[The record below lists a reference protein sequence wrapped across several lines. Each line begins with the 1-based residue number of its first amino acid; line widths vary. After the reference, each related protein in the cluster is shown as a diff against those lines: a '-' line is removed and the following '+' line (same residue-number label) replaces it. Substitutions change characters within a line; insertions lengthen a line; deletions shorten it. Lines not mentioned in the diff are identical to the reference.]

1 MTQRRSNH
9 ALEAAIS
16 RLANQSNVSP
26 DQIQQVR
33 AALIEDQDTLEAMN
47 AAAEL
52 GVLRGFDVQ
61 RLSGR
66 AIPVGYYEKSTGIV
80 SLSEGSFAPDG
91 HVPND
96 DLHSVLRVQSM
107 VVGLGTKSYIDRSGS
122 ARDVSA
128 EMLIN
133 LQDALNGS
141 PVLADEFK
149 RAVMA
154 GDPSNRR
161 ILRSLDILPSDS
173 GMGGSYSAVNRAL
186 NLPASALSGASRA
199 HGFDPYELT
208 FVMGHEVQHG
218 LNATQAVNARKDFI
232 RGAQIMAATRVGVH
246 DYTGLI
252 GAYIQSG
259 RDDEAKAE
267 IAGWNALHSRVRQE
281 NPELKL
287 EDVYQAARGRTEDF
301 VDQVVA
307 GRDLTIRPNIHL
319 NSDFSMPP
327 TPENVQAMGENYFN
341 RPPKAHL
348 SPDDPRTPMMLGP
361 RLESDY
367 PNHYAKW
374 AIATAAWAEQQG
386 ARKVRGHKPELAID
400 MDRLGLYEDTIE
412 RSGLNLGA
420 STPSVRYI
428 DRSHGE
434 KAESRFDH
442 TFNGPNANEH
452 VPIVSPAPSRLHRE
466 LRDAFP
472 AGVSEDRLAQIALA
486 AKEGGIEAG
495 RIRSMDIRGENLLM
509 TGMTPGTHAV
519 VDLSTAP
526 PPAEQSNQQ
535 FQAAV
540 EQHALHQQMSQQR
553 SGPTMSLSR

>member
-1 MTQRRSNH
+1 MTNRRCNH
-9 ALEAAIS
+9 ALETAIS
-16 RLANQSNVSP
+16 QLTNRPNVTP
-26 DQIQQVR
+26 ALVQQVR
-33 AALIEDQDTLEAMN
+33 TALTEDGDTLDAMN

-61 RLSGR
+61 RLPTH
-66 AIPVGYYEKSTGIV
+66 AIPIGFYEKSTGVV
-80 SLSEGSFAPDG
+80 SLSEGLFAPHG
-91 HVPND
+91 HVPKD

-107 VVGLGTKSYIDRSGS
+107 VVGLGTKTYMDRSGS
-122 ARDVSA
+122 AHAVSPD
-128 EMLIN
+128 MLNN

-141 PVLADEFK
+141 SVLADEVK
-149 RAVMA
+149 RAVMTRNPTN
-154 GDPSNRR
+154 GR

-186 NLPASALSGASRA
+186 NLPVSALDGTSRTN
-199 HGFDPYELT
+199 GFDPYELT
-208 FVMGHEVQHG
+208 FVIGHEVQHG
-218 LNATQAVNARKDFI
+218 LNASQAVNARADFI
-232 RGAQIMAATRVGVH
+232 KAAQIMAETRVGVH

-281 NPELKL
+281 NPKLKL
-287 EDVYQAARGRTEDF
+287 EDVYQAVRGRTDDF
-301 VDQVVA
+301 VDQTIV
-307 GRDLTIRPNIHL
+307 GRDPLIRSNIHL
-319 NSDFSMPP
+319 NSDLSMPA
-327 TPENVQAMGENYFN
+327 TPGNIAAMGENYFN

-361 RLESDY
+361 HLESDY

-386 ARKVRGHKPELAID
+386 VRKVHGHKSELAID
-400 MDRLGLYEDTIE
+400 MDRLGLHEDTIE

-434 KAESRFDH
+434 NTERRFDH
-442 TFNGPNANEH
+442 TFSGPNANEH
-452 VPIVSPAPSRLHRE
+452 VPIVTSEPSRLHRE
-466 LRDAFP
+466 LREAFP
-472 AGVSEDRLAQIALA
+472 AGVSDDRLAQIALA

-495 RIRSMDIRGENLLM
+495 RIRSMDIRGEHLLM
-509 TGMTPGTHAV
+509 TGTTPGTHAV

-535 FQAAV
+535 FQVAV
-540 EQHALHQQMSQQR
+540 EQQALQQQMSQQH